1 MHRNTQLISG
11 SLPICPNRNFE
22 IISAEMDQKGKEL
35 ERLIFQSSS
44 KIFPPRDE
52 LSPTRQVL
60 WSALPFSLFK
70 ETGKSKK

>member
-44 KIFPPRDE
+44 EIFPPRDE